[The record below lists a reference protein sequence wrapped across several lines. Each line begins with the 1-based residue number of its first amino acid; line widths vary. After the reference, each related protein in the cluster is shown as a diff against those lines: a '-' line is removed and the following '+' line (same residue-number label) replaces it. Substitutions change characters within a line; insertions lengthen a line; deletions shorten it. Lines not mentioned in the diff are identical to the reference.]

1 VATLTRVPAA
11 ALIPVVYLIAVTPAL
26 VRTDLR
32 ERRLPNRIVLP
43 GIVVGLIAAAL
54 QPSLLPVLA
63 ALGYG
68 GLLLVLSLAGGVGMG
83 DVKLAALIGLACPA
97 ASAAVGAPIAAFL
110 LGGAVASVAVLRHG
124 RGARI
129 AFGPAMLAGYW
140 VALVG
145 SLLPAMLLPGM
156 LGSGTSG
163 ISP

>member
-1 VATLTRVPAA
+1 MPAA
-11 ALIPVVYLIAVTPAL
+11 AFIPVVYLIAVTPAL

-43 GIVVGLIAAAL
+43 GIVVGGIAAAL
-54 QPSLLPVLA
+54 QPSVLPVLA
-63 ALGYG
+63 ALGYAG
-68 GLLLVLSLAGGVGMG
+68 VLLLLALAGGVGMG

-97 ASAAVGAPIAAFL
+97 ASAALGAPIAAFL
-110 LGGAVASVAVLRHG
+110 LGGAAASVALLRQG

-129 AFGPAMLAGYW
+129 PFGPAMLAGYW
-140 VALVG
+140 VALLG
-145 SLLPAMLLPGM
+145 SLPAMLLPGM